1 MRRREFISRGQA
13 YGVSS
18 PTSASSPATPTTG
31 TRPNAHPRLFRI
43 AILTARTTAEAS
55 EGVGAAVGGTA
66 GLLAGIGLMAVPGV
80 GPVVAAGWLVSTLAG
95 AVAGGATGGIIGA
108 LTQAEISKEEADVYA
123 EGLRRDGAVVSA
135 RVADGDAS
143 RLQALMDRSCVRL
156 QPGRGLPS
164 RRLEVVRPDG
174 NALHGGPS
182 SQGARDIPVARLRLE
197 LFQKRRPLGGLS
209 YAWHFQGSKVSRG

>member
-1 MRRREFISRGQA
+1 MRRREFISRGRA

-31 TRPNAHPRLFRI
+31 TRPNAHPRPFRI
-43 AILTARTTAEAS
+43 AILTARTTAEAVGTGA
-55 EGVGAAVGGTA
+55 GVGAAVGGTA

-156 QPGRGLPS
+156 RPGRGLPS

-197 LFQKRRPLGGLS
+197 LFQKTAPWAAFLMLGI
-209 YAWHFQGSKVSRG
+209 SREAR